1 MFQSAKATKTIF
13 YLNVI
18 VFLFTLT
25 LPILFVGTQSSPSLL
40 PMYDINDSNQFYPW
54 QLITYQFLH
63 AGFIHVAFNM
73 LVLLSFGPLVENVYG
88 SKRFWIY
95 YLLCGVASGV
105 LHSFMMNSGNIPLV
119 GASGS
124 IWGVLMMFT
133 LLNPNEKL
141 YFFFIPVGIRAKYLV
156 AIMFLF
162 EVFSGFMMQND
173 GTAHFGHVGGGLM
186 GLIIF
191 LLYKTKILK

>member
-13 YLNVI
+13 YLNII
-18 VFLFTLT
+18 VFLFTLM
-25 LPILFVGTQSSPSLL
+25 LPAFFVGTPSSPSLL
-40 PMYDINDSNQFYPW
+40 PMYDLNDSNLFYPW

-63 AGFIHVAFNM
+63 AGFIHIAFNM
-73 LVLLSFGPLVENVYG
+73 LVLLSFGPLVEDVYG
-88 SKRFWIY
+88 VKRFWIY
-95 YLLCGVASGV
+95 YLMCGVASGV
-105 LHSFMMNSGNIPLV
+105 LHSMMVDSGNIPLV
-119 GASGS
+119 GTSGS

-133 LLNPNEKL
+133 LLNPNQKL
-141 YFFFIPVGIRAKYLV
+141 YFFLIPIGIKAKYLI

-162 EVFSGFMMQND
+162 EVFSGFMLHGD

-191 LLYKTKILK
+191 LLYKMKILK